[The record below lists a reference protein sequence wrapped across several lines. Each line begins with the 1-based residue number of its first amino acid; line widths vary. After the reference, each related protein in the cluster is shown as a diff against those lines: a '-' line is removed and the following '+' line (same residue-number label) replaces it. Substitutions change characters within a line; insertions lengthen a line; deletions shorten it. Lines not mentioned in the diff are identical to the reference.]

1 MRERELHR
9 FCSCF
14 VLDFFCCVSSDCV
27 DLFSALMDVHYR
39 YIRQRRDDVFEL
51 CLVVMEVKVMVKLVL
66 DASVLAYV
74 IYDPV

>member
-1 MRERELHR
+1 MG
-9 FCSCF
+9 
-14 VLDFFCCVSSDCV
+14 
-27 DLFSALMDVHYR
+27 LFSALMDVHYR

-51 CLVVMEVKVMVKLVL
+51 CLVVMEVEVMVKLVL